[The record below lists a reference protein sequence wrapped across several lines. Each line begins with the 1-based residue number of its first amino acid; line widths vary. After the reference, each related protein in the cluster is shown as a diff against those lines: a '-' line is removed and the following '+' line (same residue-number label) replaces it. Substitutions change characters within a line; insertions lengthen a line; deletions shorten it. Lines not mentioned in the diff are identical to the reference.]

1 MNDWTKGLLQWVS
14 RRARPALL
22 AALALAGSAA
32 AARADVVA
40 RLGNVEVGSEE
51 LQAYLDTLPPAE
63 QAALAK
69 DPTLLSQVVR
79 TYLARLAVIRE
90 ARAKKWDQDP
100 PVKAKLDRVR
110 DQALSELYL
119 QSVSRPRDGYP
130 SEPEIKAAYDASPAA
145 FAVPRQYRL
154 AQTFVAVQ
162 RSGDREADARAQQRA
177 SEVARK
183 ARQKGADF
191 GAVARA
197 SSEAKAG
204 APSGEAGS
212 KAEDLGWLSEAELV
226 PGIRPVVTSLAKDA
240 VSDPVRLDDGW
251 HVVKLLDV
259 RPASVRPLDEVR
271 DALASQLRTERA
283 KANRQAYL
291 TRLLDQNPPVVNEL
305 ALSKL
310 LAKQK

>member
-1 MNDWTKGLLQWVS
+1 
-14 RRARPALL
+14 
-22 AALALAGSAA
+22 
-32 AARADVVA
+32 VVG
-40 RLGNVEVGSEE
+40 RLGNVEVGAEE
-51 LQAYLDTLPPAE
+51 LQAYMDTLPPAE

-79 TYLARLAVIRE
+79 TYLARLAVVRE
-90 ARAKKWDQDP
+90 ARGKKWDQDP
-100 PVKAKLDRVR
+100 LVKAKLDRVR

-130 SEPEIKAAYDASPAA
+130 SDSEVKAAYASNPTV

-154 AQTFVAVQ
+154 AQVFVGSPKGAE
-162 RSGDREADARAQQRA
+162 READAQAQQRA
-177 SEVARK
+177 GELARK
-183 ARQKGADF
+183 ARLKGADF
-191 GAVARA
+191 GALARA
-197 SSEAKAG
+197 SSGEKAG
-204 APSGEAGS
+204 AAPREGGGE
-212 KAEDLGWLSEAELV
+212 EDLGWRSEAELV
-226 PGIRPVVTSLAKDA
+226 PGIRPVVTGLAKDA

-271 DALASQLRTERA
+271 DALVSELRAERA

-291 TRLLDQNPPVVNEL
+291 TRLLEQNPPVVNEI

-310 LAKQK
+310 LAKPAK